1 MGGVDELCEA
11 VDMNELSLFSGYG
24 GFSLGLRLAGIQTR
38 TVAYVEWAKYP
49 QKILKARIEDG
60 YLDDAPIFSDISA
73 FDGTQ
78 FTGLVDIITGGFPC
92 QPHSVAGKQ
101 RGAADERNLWPDTL
115 RVIRE
120 VEPRYVL
127 LENVPGLIS
136 ASSDGGSPAYG
147 GTVVGELAS
156 IGYSVHWQTIGAD
169 DVGAPHRRKRWWC
182 IGVADSRSVQRPQV
196 WGVSPLATELQ
207 GRESDSSASRS
218 ADATVADSAGN
229 GLHTSEPGIIREY
242 NESSSS
248 GEDVAETG
256 RRSPSGE
263 LADSDRGRFEQ
274 RKPEAEP
281 QTWAS
286 QPSERNDGQLADS
299 SSGRCEEPTDEV
311 RTGGNAPEYGISQLA
326 NSEGERTRR
335 IRDESQEA
343 RPRWSNV
350 SSGIPG
356 GIHTGNMADSEGERY
371 RGGSSTERGDGERV
385 VQSEEQGWSEVGSET
400 AGRNRE
406 LGDSNDTGN
415 SPSKCRTDRDGQ
427 TEDQG
432 WQGLAFTE
440 PARPNREL
448 ADSDSQR
455 GRSGTTDRQYA
466 SDVGQS
472 PQLEE
477 RHRGIPTWPPGPSQS
492 DEWARILAERPD
504 LSPALTKDA
513 LAYFCGVDD
522 GSANRVDK
530 VNRLKALGNGIVP
543 AVVAEFLRRVRE

>member
-1 MGGVDELCEA
+1 
-11 VDMNELSLFSGYG
+11 MNELSLFSGYG
-24 GFSLGLRLAGIQTR
+24 GFSLGLRLAGITTR
-38 TVAYVEWAKYP
+38 SVAYVEWERYP
-49 QKILKARIEDG
+49 QEIIKARIKDG
-60 YLDDAPIFSDISA
+60 YLDDAPIWGDIST
-73 FDGTQ
+73 FDGRE
-78 FTGLVDIITGGFPC
+78 FRGLVDIITGGFPC

-101 RGAADERNLWPDTL
+101 KGESDARNLWPDTL
-115 RVIRE
+115 RIISE
-120 VEPRYVL
+120 VAPRYVL
-127 LENVPGLIS
+127 LENVPGIL
-136 ASSDGGSPAYG
+136 AKGYG
-147 GTVVGELAS
+147 GTVIGQLSEAGYDCRWEVISAS
-156 IGYSVHWQTIGAD
+156 E
-169 DVGAPHRRKRWWC
+169 VGASHLRKRWWC
-182 IGVADSRSVQRPQV
+182 LGV
-196 WGVSPLATELQ
+196 L
-207 GRESDSSASRS
+207 
-218 ADATVADSAGN
+218 
-229 GLHTSEPGIIREY
+229 
-242 NESSSS
+242 
-248 GEDVAETG
+248 
-256 RRSPSGE
+256 
-263 LADSDRGRFEQ
+263 
-274 RKPEAEP
+274 
-281 QTWAS
+281 
-286 QPSERNDGQLADS
+286 
-299 SSGRCEEPTDEV
+299 
-311 RTGGNAPEYGISQLA
+311 
-326 NSEGERTRR
+326 
-335 IRDESQEA
+335 
-343 RPRWSNV
+343 
-350 SSGIPG
+350 
-356 GIHTGNMADSEGERY
+356 ADSEGERY

>member
-1 MGGVDELCEA
+1 
-11 VDMNELSLFSGYG
+11 MNELSLFSGYG
-24 GFSLGLRLAGIQTR
+24 GFSLGLRLAGITTR
-38 TVAYVEWAKYP
+38 SVAYVEWERYP
-49 QKILKARIEDG
+49 QEIIKARIKDG
-60 YLDDAPIFSDISA
+60 YLDDAPIWGDIST
-73 FDGTQ
+73 FDGRE
-78 FTGLVDIITGGFPC
+78 FRGLVDIITGGFPC

-101 RGAADERNLWPDTL
+101 KGESDARNLWPDTL
-115 RVIRE
+115 RIISE
-120 VEPRYVL
+120 VAPRYVL
-127 LENVPGLIS
+127 LENVPGIL
-136 ASSDGGSPAYG
+136 AKGYG
-147 GTVVGELAS
+147 GTVIGQLSEAGYDCRWEVISAS
-156 IGYSVHWQTIGAD
+156 
-169 DVGAPHRRKRWWC
+169 DVGASHLRKRWWC
-182 IGVADSRSVQRPQV
+182 LGV
-196 WGVSPLATELQ
+196 L
-207 GRESDSSASRS
+207 
-218 ADATVADSAGN
+218 
-229 GLHTSEPGIIREY
+229 
-242 NESSSS
+242 
-248 GEDVAETG
+248 
-256 RRSPSGE
+256 
-263 LADSDRGRFEQ
+263 
-274 RKPEAEP
+274 
-281 QTWAS
+281 
-286 QPSERNDGQLADS
+286 
-299 SSGRCEEPTDEV
+299 
-311 RTGGNAPEYGISQLA
+311 
-326 NSEGERTRR
+326 
-335 IRDESQEA
+335 
-343 RPRWSNV
+343 
-350 SSGIPG
+350 
-356 GIHTGNMADSEGERY
+356 ADSEGERY

-440 PARPNREL
+440 PARPSRDEELADSEGERSQRLQSEGGVSWEPQVPIGNRSRDEEL

-543 AVVAEFLRRVRE
+543 AVVTEFLKRGIVAGWLS